1 MLIDCEQAES
11 RHTGIRS
18 THIVSA
24 GLGFMVV
31 SSCTHSS
38 APANP
43 YFATIATPLRSLVC
57 DFQPST
63 CRTFSGEPHV
73 LAHDSPSPSATT
85 LGSAPTLFFRCD
97 CTNPVAHPLTGCVRS
112 VQFVVL
118 AKLDVWPGSAGCP
131 LPD

>member
-24 GLGFMVV
+24 GLGFIVV

-43 YFATIATPLRSLVC
+43 YFATIATPLRSLVL

-73 LAHDSPSPSATT
+73 LAQDSASPSATT
-85 LGSAPTLFFRCD
+85 LGSDPTLVFRWD
-97 CTNPVAHPLTGCVRS
+97 CTKPVDHPLTGFVRS
-112 VQFVVL
+112 VQLVVF
-118 AKLDVWPGSAGCP
+118 AKFDVWPLSA
-131 LPD
+131 